1 MIWATNW
8 SLPGWSVQM
17 ENDIIVINSGPL
29 ILLDKIDA
37 LDIAGAL
44 PCKFIC
50 PPAVRE
56 EMDAGKHFN
65 KSSITPD
72 WLTVKALAAPMSQFA
87 DLAIDLGE
95 AEVIQL
101 ALENNIVRVCLD
113 DLRGRKIA
121 KRFGLHV
128 TGLLGLLAWA
138 KVLGIIPR
146 MRPFTKR
153 LIDAGGRYSLQLIND
168 ILIDLD
174 E

>member
-1 MIWATNW
+1 
-8 SLPGWSVQM
+8 M

-37 LDIAGAL
+37 LGIAGAL
-44 PCKFIC
+44 PCRFIC
-50 PPAVRE
+50 PPAVRKE
-56 EMDAGKHFN
+56 VDAGIHHN

-72 WLTVKALAAPMSQFA
+72 WLTVTQLASPMSQLA
-87 DLAIDLGE
+87 DLAIDQGE

-121 KRFGLHV
+121 KRFGLRV
-128 TGLLGLLAWA
+128 IGLLGLLAWA
-138 KVLGIIPR
+138 KELGLIPR
-146 MRPFTKR
+146 MKPFTDR
-153 LIDAGGRYSLQLIND
+153 LIAAGGRYSRQLIDSVLTD
-168 ILIDLD
+168 IG